1 MCMQFA
7 VSVFSIITIM
17 ILLYVES
24 ARKPKK
30 ASNEANKFVLM
41 FCVSHDI
48 NLFRRIPSTFPCKWI
63 FHNQSDLSVFF
74 AISYKLFFRW
84 VDNFTLI
91 MRARVCVCIT
101 IHWSMGA
108 FGTFGIVNSIAV
120 NTQLVKSSTAKCGH
134 RFGFFS
140 LSAFCWSCK
149 GRRLNRSQL
158 VVPLHIIWMG
168 AKKIPDA
175 ETRFP

>member
-17 ILLYVES
+17 ISLYVES

-30 ASNEANKFVLM
+30 ASNEAKKFVLM

-48 NLFRRIPSTFPCKWI
+48 NLFRRISSTFHCEWI

-74 AISYKLFFRW
+74 AISYKLFLRW

-91 MRARVCVCIT
+91 MRARVCVC
-101 IHWSMGA
+101 
-108 FGTFGIVNSIAV
+108 V
-120 NTQLVKSSTAKCGH
+120 
-134 RFGFFS
+134 
-140 LSAFCWSCK
+140 
-149 GRRLNRSQL
+149 
-158 VVPLHIIWMG
+158 
-168 AKKIPDA
+168 
-175 ETRFP
+175 